1 MEKTREQRRFGAI
14 GRLLDRLARPLGRWV
29 DFLWARWIKP
39 GTPSGDWLD
48 DADWARIQQTPLR
61 ARALL
66 YGLMIT
72 FVLLLLWAAL
82 APLDEVARGQGKVI
96 PSRQTQLVQSFD
108 GGVVEEILVKEGQVV
123 EKGELLVRIDPTRFV
138 SSFRENRAQYLALQ
152 ARAARLRAL
161 VNGTEPIFPPAISV
175 ETPQLENNERALY
188 ENNLAEL
195 EEQVGIVT
203 QQLVQRQKEL
213 DEINARLV
221 QATRAFELSSEELR
235 VTRPLLG
242 SGAISEVE
250 ILRLERDA
258 ANAEGEREQAQAQQ
272 ARIEAAIRE
281 AENRQRQVTLEARN
295 LWREELS
302 ETLARLASLS
312 EARTGLED
320 RIKYADIRAP
330 VRGTVQRL
338 FVKTLGG
345 VVQPGREVL
354 EMIPLDDELLVEARI
369 SPKDIAFVRPGQQA
383 MVKLTAYDFT
393 VYGGLKGELEHISA
407 DTITDEEDDQTY
419 YLVRIKT
426 QKAGFA
432 EDLPIIP
439 GMTAQVD
446 ILTGKKTVLSY
457 LLKPVLRAKQNAL
470 TER

>member
-1 MEKTREQRRFGAI
+1 MA
-14 GRLLDRLARPLGRWV
+14 V
-29 DFLWARWIKP
+29 
-39 GTPSGDWLD
+39 
-48 DADWARIQQTPLR
+48 
-61 ARALL
+61 
-66 YGLMIT
+66 T

-96 PSRQTQLVQSFD
+96 PSQQTQLVQSFD

-123 EKGELLVRIDPTRFV
+123 EKGELLIRIDPTRFV

-152 ARAARLRAL
+152 ARAARLQAL
-161 VNGTEPIFPPAISV
+161 VTDAQPVFPPAIA
-175 ETPQLENNERALY
+175 LEAPRLEDNERALY
-188 ENNLAEL
+188 ASNLAEL
-195 EEQVGIVT
+195 EEQQGIVN
-203 QQLVQRQKEL
+203 QQLLQRHREL
-213 DEINARLV
+213 DEISARLE
-221 QATRAFELSSEELR
+221 QAIRTFELSSQELQ

-258 ANAEGEREQAQAQQ
+258 AQAEGEREQAQAQQ
-272 ARIEAAIRE
+272 ARIKAAITE
-281 AENRQRQVTLEARN
+281 AENRQRQVALEAKNR
-295 LWREELS
+295 WRGELS
-302 ETLARLASLS
+302 ETLARLSSLS
-312 EARTGLED
+312 EAGTGLED

-345 VVQPGREVL
+345 VIQPGREVL

-369 SPKDIAFVRPGQQA
+369 SPKDIAFMRPGQTA
-383 MVKLTAYDFT
+383 MVKLSAYDFT
-393 VYGGLKGELEHISA
+393 VYGGLRGVLEHISA
-407 DTITDEEDDQTY
+407 DTITDDEDDQTY

-432 EDLPIIP
+432 EDQPIIP

-457 LLKPVLRAKQNAL
+457 LLKPVLRARQNAL

>member
-1 MEKTREQRRFGAI
+1 MDKTREQRRFGAI
-14 GRLLDRLARPLGRWV
+14 GRWLDRLAKPLGRWV
-29 DFLWARWIKP
+29 DTLWARWIKP
-39 GTPSGDWLD
+39 GAGSGDWLD

-66 YGLMIT
+66 YGLAIT
-72 FVLLLLWAAL
+72 FVLLLAWAAL

-123 EKGELLVRIDPTRFV
+123 EKGQLLVRIDPTRFV

-161 VNGTEPIFPPAISV
+161 VEGSELVFPPAIA
-175 ETPQLENNERALY
+175 EEAPQLEENERSLY
-188 ENNLAEL
+188 TSNLAEL
-195 EEQVGIVT
+195 EEQQGIVA
-203 QQLVQRQKEL
+203 QQLIQRQKEL
-213 DEINARLV
+213 DEINARLQ
-221 QATRAFELSSEELR
+221 QATRAFELSSQELR

-258 ANAEGEREQAQAQQ
+258 ANAEGEREQAQAQK
-272 ARIEAAIRE
+272 ARIEAAIEE

-312 EARTGLED
+312 EAGTGLED